1 MAFVSSVDGIE
12 RLWLLDVA
20 IEQAYNAIIITD
32 ADLENGPRIIYVNA
46 AFERIT
52 GFGAEE
58 VFGKTPRILQGE
70 RTPRDFLQRLR
81 AALEAG
87 HSFDGETVNYRKD
100 GVPYDVQLFISPVF
114 GDGDGN
120 AAKYYISVQV
130 DVTEQRHRDEKLRL
144 LSTALEVSAD
154 PVLITNPDAAIT
166 YVNAAFEEQTGYARD
181 EVLGQNP
188 RMFGSGQQDAA
199 FYQDLWETLER
210 GKAFRGEFIN
220 RRRDG
225 SLLHLEQTINP
236 VTDAGGRVTHYV
248 AIGKDVTERVRMED
262 EIRRLAHTDWLT
274 GLANRLSIG
283 DTLEAEVERSR
294 RYGRPLALIMF
305 DIDHFKAFN
314 DDYGHETGD
323 EVLKQ
328 LARTVR
334 GVLREA
340 DAPGRWGGEEFVV
353 VVPETSGEGARAMA
367 EKLREAVAG
376 MEIPCPGS
384 VTASF
389 GVTEMQTGDTPK
401 TLARRVDE
409 AMYQAKEAGR
419 NGVVLL

>member
-1 MAFVSSVDGIE
+1 MAFVSSVDGFE
-12 RLWLLDVA
+12 KLWLLDLA

-32 ADLENGPRIIYVNA
+32 ADLENGPRIIYVNS
-46 AFERIT
+46 AFERMT

-58 VFGKTPRILQGE
+58 LFGKTPRIFQGE
-70 RTPRDFLQRLR
+70 RTSRDFLKRLR

-100 GVPYDVQLFISPVF
+100 GVAYDVQLFISPVLGE
-114 GDGDGN
+114 GDAS

-130 DVTEQRHRDEKLRL
+130 DVTEQRRRDEELRL

-154 PVLITNPDAAIT
+154 PVMITDPDAAIT
-166 YVNAAFEEQTGYARD
+166 YVNAAFEEQTGYTRD

-199 FYQDLWETLER
+199 FYQDLWETLEQ
-210 GKAFRGEFIN
+210 GKAFRGEFVN

-236 VTDAGGRVTHYV
+236 VTDVDGQVTYYV

-294 RYGRPLALIMF
+294 RYARPLALIMF

-340 DAPGRWGGEEFVV
+340 DTPGRWGGEEFVV
-353 VVPETSGEGARAMA
+353 VVPETSGEGGRALA
-367 EKLREAVAG
+367 EKLRQAVAT

-419 NGVVLL
+419 NRIVLL